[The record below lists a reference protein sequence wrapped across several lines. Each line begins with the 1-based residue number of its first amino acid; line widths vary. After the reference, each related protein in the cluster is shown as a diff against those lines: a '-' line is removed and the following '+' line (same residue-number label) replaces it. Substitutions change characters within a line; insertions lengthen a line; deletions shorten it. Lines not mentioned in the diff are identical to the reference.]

1 MYFHMSMV
9 IRGNLNIILIKFI
22 LIINDEKKNLKYL
35 KQCHS

>member
-22 LIINDEKKNLKYL
+22 LIINDEKKI
-35 KQCHS
+35 